1 VSIDTDA
8 CSESDQLAHQLQ
20 VCLAASCQQQLKPG
34 AYNFSIPGVGII
46 TRYYFFLELLLQALI

>member
-1 VSIDTDA
+1 MDA

-34 AYNFSIPGVGII
+34 AYNFCIPGVGII